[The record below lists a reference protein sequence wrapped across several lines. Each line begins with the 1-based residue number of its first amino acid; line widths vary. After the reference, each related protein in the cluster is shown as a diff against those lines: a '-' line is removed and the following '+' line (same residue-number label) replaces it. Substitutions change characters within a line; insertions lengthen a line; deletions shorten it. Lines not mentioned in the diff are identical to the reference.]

1 MVKNTDNRYFF
12 CLNICILTQNP
23 INQVMKKQLFVAILA
38 LFTCLSLSAQE
49 QQYLVFEFI
58 KVEPDRVL
66 DYLEYKDFLAEVHK
80 TAREDGH
87 ISGWDLWSLQSGS
100 DLEGESFQYVTVTY
114 YDDPVKMM
122 NGNNVDLLVS
132 NALNAFPDM
141 EEEAV
146 RKKISDALEMRDLAI
161 RSYMVE
167 VARTSDDFEFKPGI
181 LASFDLM
188 KAVEGKFQDYEKAER
203 EVFLPTHEKK
213 IQADLMENWRFLRT
227 ALPTGSEAKS
237 THLTMNVYA
246 DYLQFFNSMEYED
259 MEITEE
265 QQMAVEEGLN
275 SRDQKWVYLA
285 TLETVVR

>member
-1 MVKNTDNRYFF
+1 
-12 CLNICILTQNP
+12 
-23 INQVMKKQLFVAILA
+23 MKKQLFVAILA
-38 LFTCLSLSAQE
+38 LFTSVSLSAQE

-80 TAREDGH
+80 TAKEEGH

-100 DLEGESFQYVTVTY
+100 DLEGENFQYVTVTY
-114 YDDPVKMM
+114 YEDPVKMM

-132 NALNAFPDM
+132 NALKAFPDM
-141 EEEAV
+141 SEEAV

-203 EVFLPTHEKK
+203 EVFLPIHEKK

-237 THLTMNVYA
+237 THLTMNVYS

-285 TLETVVR
+285 TLETMVR